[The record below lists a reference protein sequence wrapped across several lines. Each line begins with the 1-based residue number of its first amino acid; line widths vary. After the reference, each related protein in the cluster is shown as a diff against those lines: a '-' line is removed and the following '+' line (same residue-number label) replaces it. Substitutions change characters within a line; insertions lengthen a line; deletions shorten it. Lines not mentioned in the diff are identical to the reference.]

1 MYTKIIMPLLLILV
15 VAGSCKKDVIPPIGE
30 PASKLAGINATW
42 RLTKVEQFDEKVAG
56 DSKTFDITSFF
67 TTGAAPTI
75 QFDSAAK
82 TFQYNAGT
90 APNFLGV
97 SGLWRFD
104 DDNYPTV
111 ILVKES
117 TAGRERSW
125 VLGGPTRP
133 VDTQLKL
140 RISRNACAADAS
152 YAYLF
157 TFTRQ

>member
-1 MYTKIIMPLLLILV
+1 MHTKVILPLLLLFIV
-15 VAGSCKKDVIPPIGE
+15 GACKKDVIPPIGE

-42 RLTKVEQFDEKVAG
+42 RLTKVEQFDDKVAG

-67 TTGAAPTI
+67 TTGSAPTI

-82 TFQYNAGT
+82 TFRYNAGA
-90 APNFLGV
+90 APNFLGD
-97 SGLWRFD
+97 SGSWRFD

-111 ILVKES
+111 IFAKDG
-117 TAGRERSW
+117 TAGRERTW

-140 RISRNACAADAS
+140 AIRRNGCAADAS